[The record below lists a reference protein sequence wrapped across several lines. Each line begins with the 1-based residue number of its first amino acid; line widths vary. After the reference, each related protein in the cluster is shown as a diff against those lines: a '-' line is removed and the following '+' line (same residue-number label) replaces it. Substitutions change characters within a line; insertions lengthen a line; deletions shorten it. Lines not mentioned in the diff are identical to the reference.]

1 MDICIFYSWQSD
13 YEDDCKQFIGSSL
26 ETAVDELNKEQ
37 KEYEYYIVRGG
48 GGLVGSQEINEQIDN
63 ALRYE
68 ACIVVSDYTHV
79 GPLPEKDKEGGYIKR
94 RALPNPNVIDETARA
109 KERVGTKQIIKVNNT
124 YYGNY
129 RTNISMYFDVQNE
142 RFPLAYYY
150 HKTDNNENRRNKV
163 FDYLTRSLKESIVQC
178 TEEFLKNQKVR
189 FSPLVPLM
197 NIYTDKMFKA
207 PFLSAEKFKEIQI
220 KIKEGKSFRLLALP
234 GIGKT
239 RMVCEAFRGVDM
251 NLYYCDCKNKN
262 IGAIIEAIGKLLE
275 NTKEKQ
281 ILVIDNCDQ
290 TAHAAFLQEI
300 QNHYTECQLITLY
313 YNVREIDDT
322 DIEVVRITPKETPDV
337 VKFLLDN
344 VKDLPES
351 DKEAI
356 TEIAGGFPLM
366 VNLLIDQYRIMGKIA
381 SISQAELFNRML
393 NINEQNAD
401 DLEKK
406 KVMTAFS
413 IFKYIGLYGS
423 HERQGKFIANN
434 QIITPLLEKDE
445 EQRFTR
451 FLNVYAEFSRGDL
464 LDREGNMVLMRP
476 VPLAIYLAKKWY
488 QIQTVETI
496 SMLIGQINALQD
508 EITKT
513 SLIDS
518 LSRRITLLADVP
530 LAQELVGALLNPKNS
545 PFLTEEV
552 VLSSLGSRLFLAF
565 SEVNPEVCAFALH
578 RMIETKNDEEIR
590 ALEPARRNLAWALDH
605 LAFDKRSF
613 RWAMLTLARFSLV
626 ETEDQFANNTTGLF
640 VDRFPILLPGTEVDL
655 MTRIELVKELC
666 KDSKYHKL
674 VKKSLHRALSTS
686 HFQRT
691 GGAEKQGTK
700 KLKDYIPTFHE
711 VSIYYNASLDM
722 LLELAETQQDID
734 DIAKTL
740 ANNAH
745 GYYTQGEPD
754 FLFRGLEIIA
764 PKKNYVW
771 EEMKV
776 SLSYLIDY
784 NARKGAKYRLDE
796 IEDWKQ
802 KLTKEDYV
810 YKLLHLGNDI
820 MRRHNSSYQDNIK
833 VVHEEYGRM
842 AKELI
847 DQQLY
852 KDPIIISG
860 ILQGECFYYNEYG
873 FTLSSYAKEIG
884 VQKELLDILLN
895 QVLYQEVSRN
905 GENLLLYFMMNIEDK
920 DLLERIYEATYK
932 SEKKRLLPAMYAI
945 KNEEEDKLAQLFGL
959 LDNDEICI
967 KDFSGYFNYH
977 TLNNYDVKYV
987 AGRLLDYGAE
997 GAGLVLTHCHN
1008 LLFGD
1013 IELDA
1018 DYQAIARRCLMLVDL
1033 QEIQMDDYLYLQS
1046 MNNYLVKHRDEE
1058 MALHIQ
1064 DLQEK
1069 SFDKTHYSR
1078 GDYYLGQLY
1087 RKVFRSY
1094 PELLKPR
1101 LFKLLEDKRERHSWI
1116 DLLSTGYPQEK
1127 GEEDPMYMLISIDEW
1142 FVWLEKASAN
1152 DRAYALAMMFN
1163 YSTGAEASP
1172 EMLRL
1177 LDGYWCDEVRD
1188 AISCRFHSY
1197 SWTGTG
1203 IPLFKERIAICKD
1216 FVSKLT
1222 NLEAKEW
1229 FKKDIGYWEKEIEEE
1244 LLKNAH
1250 ERAIYD

>member
-997 GAGLVLTHCHN
+997 GAG
-1008 LLFGD
+1008 
-1013 IELDA
+1013 
-1018 DYQAIARRCLMLVDL
+1018 
-1033 QEIQMDDYLYLQS
+1033 
-1046 MNNYLVKHRDEE
+1046 YLVKHRDEE

-1127 GEEDPMYMLISIDEW
+1127 GEEDPMYMLIPIDEW

>member
-1 MDICIFYSWQSD
+1 MDICIFYSWQSKYRNNCD
-13 YEDDCKQFIGSSL
+13 KIITKALDN
-26 ETAVDELNKEQ
+26 AVNELNKEQ
-37 KEYEYYIVRGG
+37 KEFFYTVERGG
-48 GGLVGSQEINEQIDN
+48 GDVIGSEHIDN
-63 ALRYE
+63 N
-68 ACIVVSDYTHV
+68 I
-79 GPLPEKDKEGGYIKR
+79 DK
-94 RALPNPNVIDETARA
+94 
-109 KERVGTKQIIKVNNT
+109 IIKTRADIAIVDFTHNGVVPQKNSTTNEWNKEKCSPNT
-124 YYGNY
+124 NAVYENGKLENELGLQQVFKVYNTAYGDLK
-129 RTNISMYFDVQNE
+129 TNLEMPFDLRQE
-142 RFPLAYYY
+142 HFPIPFFCDDSGDADARKLIV
-150 HKTDNNENRRNKV
+150 EG
-163 FDYLTRSLKESIVQC
+163 LKKAIKARIKDS
-178 TEEFLKNQKVR
+178 TKAFLDNQKVR
-189 FSPLVPLM
+189 FSPLAPM
-197 NIYTDKMFKA
+197 RNEYTKKLYSTPFKKTEAFTKVLKMV
-207 PFLSAEKFKEIQI
+207 ED
-220 KIKEGKSFRLLALP
+220 GRSFRLLGLP
-234 GIGKT
+234 GLGKT
-239 RMVCEAFRGVDM
+239 RMIGESFRGKDNDV
-251 NLYYCDCKNKN
+251 YYCDCREQTNKDV
-262 IGAIIEAIGKLLE
+262 IGAIERLMTHRG
-275 NTKEKQ
+275 NRKQ
-281 ILVIDNCDQ
+281 TIILDNCNQ
-290 TAHAAFLQEI
+290 LLCGQINETINEYGYNCQQI
-300 QNHYTECQLITLY
+300 TIHYDPSERTDSGIESIPLK
-313 YNVREIDDT
+313 VDDFSG
-322 DIEVVRITPKETPDV
+322 VVEDMVEQVKDMPKEV
-337 VKFLLDN
+337 
-344 VKDLPES
+344 
-351 DKEAI
+351 KEAI
-356 TEIAGGFPLM
+356 ISLAGGFPLM
-366 VNLLIDQYRIMGKIA
+366 AAIMIENYLKGISIA
-381 SISQAELFNRML
+381 NVSKGDVFNRML
-393 NINEQNAD
+393 GVDANKVIDAD
-401 DLEKK
+401 KL
-406 KVMTAFS
+406 KVLTAFS
-413 IFKYIGLYGS
+413 IFKFIGLYGPQ
-423 HERQGKFIANN
+423 EKQGRFIANN
-434 QIITPLLEKDE
+434 KIITNIRGTEDENLQLFKEIHGQYQKVEILER
-445 EQRFTR
+445 Q
-451 FLNVYAEFSRGDL
+451 
-464 LDREGNMVLMRP
+464 GNLVLMRLI
-476 VPLAIYLAKKWY
+476 PLAIYLCKSWFDKQTTDSISDLIN
-488 QIQTVETI
+488 QIRSCPDEGTRN
-496 SMLIGQINALQD
+496 MLI
-508 EITKT
+508 E
-513 SLIDS
+513 SP
-518 LSRRITLLADVP
+518 SRRITLLAEVP
-530 LAQELVGALLNPKNS
+530 LAKELNDGLTDPDKS

-552 VLSSLGSRLFLAF
+552 VLSTLGSRLFLAF
-565 SEVNPEVCAFALH
+565 SEVNPEACAFALH
-578 RMIETKNDEEIR
+578 RMIANKNEEEIK

-640 VDRFPILLPGTEVDL
+640 VDRFPILLSGTEVDL

-674 VKKSLHRALSTS
+674 VKKSLHRALGTG

-745 GYYTQGEPD
+745 GYYTQGEQD

-764 PKKNYVW
+764 PKMNYVW

-852 KDPIIISG
+852 KDPVIISG

-873 FTLSSYAKEIG
+873 FALSSYAKEVG
-884 VQKELLDILLN
+884 VQQELLDILLN
-895 QVLYQEVSRN
+895 QVLYQEVSKN
-905 GENLLLYFMMNIEDK
+905 GENLLLYFMMNVEDK
-920 DLLERIYEATYK
+920 DLLEHIYEATYK

-945 KNEEEDKLAQLFGL
+945 KNEGEDKLAQLFGL

-1127 GEEDPMYMLISIDEW
+1127 GEEDPMYMLIPIDEW

-1216 FVSKLT
+1216 FMSKLT

>member
-1 MDICIFYSWQSD
+1 MDICVFYSWQSD

-68 ACIVVSDYTHV
+68 ACMVVSDYTHV
-79 GPLPEKDKEGGYIKR
+79 GPLPEKDKEGRYIKR

-109 KERVGTKQIIKVNNT
+109 KEKVGTKQIIKVNNT

-142 RFPLAYYY
+142 RFPLAYCY
-150 HKTDNNENRRNKV
+150 HKTDNKENRRKKV

-262 IGAIIEAIGKLLE
+262 TGAIIEAIGKLLE
-275 NTKEKQ
+275 NTREKQ

-356 TEIAGGFPLM
+356 IDIAGGFPLM
-366 VNLLIDQYRIMGKIA
+366 VNLLIDQYRLTGRIA
-381 SISQAELFNRML
+381 SISRAELFNRML

-476 VPLAIYLAKKWY
+476 VPLAIFLAKKWY
-488 QIQTVETI
+488 QIQTAETI

-508 EITKT
+508 EVTKN
-513 SLIDS
+513 SLVDS

-565 SEVNPEVCAFALH
+565 SEVNPEACAFALY
-578 RMIETKNDEEIR
+578 RMIANKNDEEIKTV
-590 ALEPARRNLAWALDH
+590 EPARRNLAWALDH
-605 LAFDKRSF
+605 LTFDKRSF

-626 ETEDQFANNTTGLF
+626 ETENQFANNTTGLF

-655 MTRIELVKELC
+655 MTRIDVLKELS
-666 KDSKYHKL
+666 KDSQYHKL

-745 GYYTQGEPD
+745 GYYTQGESD

-796 IEDWKQ
+796 IGDWKQ

-873 FTLSSYAKEIG
+873 FILSSYAKEIG

-905 GENLLLYFMMNIEDK
+905 GENLLLYFIMNIEDK

-945 KNEEEDKLAQLFGL
+945 KNEGEDKLAQLFGL

-987 AGRLLDYGAE
+987 AGRLLGFGAE

-1013 IELDA
+1013 LELDA

-1101 LFKLLEDKRERHSWI
+1101 LFNLLEDKRERHSWI

-1127 GEEDPMYMLISIDEW
+1127 GKEEPMYMLIPIDEW
-1142 FVWLEKASAN
+1142 FVWLEKATAN
-1152 DRAYALAMMFN
+1152 DRAYALAMMFS
-1163 YSTGAEASP
+1163 YSTGSEASP

>member
-1 MDICIFYSWQSD
+1 MKICIFYSWQSD
-13 YEDDCKQFIGSSL
+13 YEEDCQQFIGASL
-26 ETAVDELNKEQ
+26 KAAVDELNNEQ
-37 KEYEYYIVRGG
+37 NGFEYYIVRGG
-48 GGLVGSQEINEQIDN
+48 GGLVGSQEIKEQIDN

-79 GPLPEKDKEGGYIKR
+79 GPLPEKDKEGRFIKR

-129 RTNISMYFDVQNE
+129 RTNISMYFDIQNE

-150 HKTDNNENRRNKV
+150 HKTDNNENKRKKV

-300 QNHYTECQLITLY
+300 QNHYTECQVITLY

-508 EITKT
+508 EVTKT

-565 SEVNPEVCAFALH
+565 SEVNPEACAFALY
-578 RMIETKNDEEIR
+578 RMIANKNDEEIK
-590 ALEPARRNLAWALDH
+590 AVEPARRNLAWALDH
-605 LAFDKRSF
+605 LTFDKRSF

-626 ETEDQFANNTTGLF
+626 ETENQFANNTTGLF

-655 MTRIELVKELC
+655 MTRIDVLKELS
-666 KDSKYHKL
+666 KDSRYREL
-674 VKKSLHRALSTS
+674 VKKSLLRALGTGP
-686 HFQRT
+686 FQRS

-745 GYYTQGEPD
+745 GYYTQGESD

-771 EEMKV
+771 EEMKS

-784 NARKGAKYRLDE
+784 NARKGSKFRLDE
-796 IEDWKQ
+796 IEDWKK

-820 MRRHNSSYQDNIK
+820 MRRHNSSYQDNIE

-873 FTLSSYAKEIG
+873 FTLSSYAKEVG
-884 VQKELLDILLN
+884 VQKELLDILLDYI
-895 QVLYQEVSRN
+895 LYKEVSRN
-905 GENLLLYFMMNIEDK
+905 GENLLLYFMMNVEDK
-920 DLLERIYEATYK
+920 DLLEHIYDATLK

-945 KNEEEDKLAQLFGL
+945 KNEGEDKLAQLFGL

-977 TLNNYDVKYV
+977 TLDNFDVKYV

-997 GAGLVLTHCHN
+997 GAGLVLSHCHN

-1013 IELDA
+1013 MELDA
-1018 DYQAIARRCLMLVDL
+1018 DYQAIARRCLMLVNL
-1033 QEIQMDDYLYLQS
+1033 QGFQMNDYLYLQS
-1046 MNNYLVKHRDEE
+1046 MNNYMVKHHDEE

-1069 SFDKTHYSR
+1069 SLKDHYSR
-1078 GDYYLGQLY
+1078 DNYYLGRLY
-1087 RKVFRSY
+1087 RKVFRRY
-1094 PELLKPR
+1094 PELLKSR
-1101 LFKLLEDKRERHSWI
+1101 LFELLDDEKERHSWI

-1127 GEEDPMYMLISIDEW
+1127 GEEEPMYMLIPIDEW
-1142 FVWLEKASAN
+1142 FVWLEKATAN
-1152 DRAYALAMMFN
+1152 DRAYALAMMFS
-1163 YSTGAEASP
+1163 YSIGSEASP

-1244 LLKNAH
+1244 LLNNAH
-1250 ERAIYD
+1250 ERAIFD